1 MINWIG
7 KLAFLIRFCHSSGGV
22 IDVNINGDN
31 LSYDSKLITYYQS
44 VELLFWLFYSLLWK
58 SINGKVAIQS
68 KMNTSSLHLFGFLT
82 SSVRTGYHF
91 FSEIKIRGIA
101 PFVSCG
107 ANFLFQ
113 FNRWVGWEERPFP
126 PFYKGVRKSY
136 MV

>member
-82 SSVRTGYHF
+82 SSVRTVRSKYEESHLLCPAVLIF
-91 FSEIKIRGIA
+91 F
-101 PFVSCG
+101 
-107 ANFLFQ
+107 
-113 FNRWVGWEERPFP
+113 FNSTDE
-126 PFYKGVRKSY
+126 
-136 MV
+136 